1 MRDSINQAKDP
12 NIYVVTALAC
22 AQAQKENTMQRRT
35 PRWEEIKPLVKIRP
49 PGFGPEAR
57 LASAASIWDL
67 RKIARRRTPRAPFD
81 YADGGA
87 EQEVAL
93 EKSREVYRRLEFN
106 PTVLRDVSDA
116 KPGTMILGQPSAMP
130 LALAPTGFTRMM
142 QHEGEPAIARAAQ
155 RAGVTY
161 ALSTLGTV
169 TPENLAE
176 AAPGLNRWFQLYLFK
191 DREFGKELLT
201 RAKASGYSAVILT
214 VDTAIAGARL
224 RDVRNGLT
232 IPPSLT
238 LRTMF
243 DMALHPSWWYNL
255 LTTEPLEFATFRY
268 FDGTVAELAESVFDP
283 ALNWSD
289 VDWMREHW
297 DGPLVIKGIQ
307 TVADAERAVDHGAD
321 AVIVSNHGGRQLDRA
336 PTTFELLPD
345 VVDAVGERCEVYVDG
360 GIMDGGDVVAA
371 VAQGAKAAF
380 IGRAYLYGLMAG
392 GEHGVDRALGMFSDG
407 IKRTMQLL
415 GVSSVDELERGHIRT
430 R

>member
-1 MRDSINQAKDP
+1 MP
-12 NIYVVTALAC
+12 
-22 AQAQKENTMQRRT
+22 RRT

-93 EKSREVYRRLEFN
+93 NKSRDVYRRLEFN
-106 PTVLRDVSDA
+106 PTVMRDVSDA
-116 KPGTMILGQPSAMP
+116 NPATTILGQPSSLP

-155 RAGVTY
+155 RAGITF

-169 TPENLAE
+169 TPETLAE
-176 AAPGLNRWFQLYLFK
+176 TVPGLNRWFQLYLFK

-214 VDTAIAGARL
+214 VDAAIAGARL

-238 LRTMF
+238 LKTMF

-255 LTTEPLEFATFRY
+255 LTTEPLEFATFHN
-268 FDGTVAELAESVFDP
+268 FDGTVAELIEAVFDP

-289 VDWMREHW
+289 VDWMRDHW

-307 TVADAERAVDHGAD
+307 SVADAERAVDHGAD

-345 VVDAVGERCEVYVDG
+345 VVDAVGDRCEVYVDG

-392 GEHGVDRALGMFSDG
+392 GEHGVDRALGMFAAG

-415 GVSSVDELERGHIRT
+415 GVSSVDELERSHIRT

>member
-1 MRDSINQAKDP
+1 
-12 NIYVVTALAC
+12 
-22 AQAQKENTMQRRT
+22 MQRRI

-49 PGFGPEAR
+49 PGFGPQAR

-81 YADGGA
+81 YTDGGA

-93 EKSREVYRRLEFN
+93 NKSREVYRRLEFN
-106 PTVLRDVSDA
+106 PTVMRDVSDA
-116 KPGTMILGQPSAMP
+116 NPATTILGQPSSMP

-142 QHEGEPAIARAAQ
+142 QHEGEPAVARAAQ

-169 TPENLAE
+169 TPEALAE

-191 DREFGKELLT
+191 DRDFGQELLT
-201 RAKASGYSAVILT
+201 RAKTSGYSAVILT
-214 VDTAIAGARL
+214 VDAAIAGARL

-238 LRTMF
+238 LKTMV

-255 LTTEPLEFATFRY
+255 LTTEPLEFATFHN
-268 FDGTVAELAESVFDP
+268 FDGTVAELIGSVFDP

-336 PTTFELLPD
+336 PITFELLPE
-345 VVDAVGERCEVYVDG
+345 VVDAVGDRCEVHVDG

-371 VAQGAKAAF
+371 VAQGAKAAW

-415 GVSSVDELERGHIRT
+415 GVSSVDELERSHIRT

>member
-1 MRDSINQAKDP
+1 
-12 NIYVVTALAC
+12 
-22 AQAQKENTMQRRT
+22 MQRRT

-81 YADGGA
+81 YTDGGA

-93 EKSREVYRRLEFN
+93 NKSREVYRRLEFN
-106 PTVLRDVSDA
+106 PTEMRDVSA
-116 KPGTMILGQPSAMP
+116 ANPATTILGQPSSMP

-142 QHEGEPAIARAAQ
+142 QHEGEPAVARAAQ

-169 TPENLAE
+169 TPEALAD

-191 DREFGKELLT
+191 DRDFGQELLT
-201 RAKASGYSAVILT
+201 RAQASGYSAVILT
-214 VDTAIAGARL
+214 VDAAIAGARL

-238 LRTMF
+238 LKTMF
-243 DMALHPSWWYNL
+243 DMAMHPSWWYNL
-255 LTTEPLEFATFRY
+255 LTTEPLEFATFHN
-268 FDGTVAELAESVFDP
+268 FDGTVADLIASVFDP

-345 VVDAVGERCEVYVDG
+345 VVDAVGDRCEVHVDG

-371 VAQGAKAAF
+371 LAQGAKTAW

-392 GEHGVDRALGMFSDG
+392 GEHGVDRALQMFSDG

-415 GVSSVDELERGHIRT
+415 GVSSVDELERAHIRT

>member
-1 MRDSINQAKDP
+1 
-12 NIYVVTALAC
+12 
-22 AQAQKENTMQRRT
+22 
-35 PRWEEIKPLVKIRP
+35 
-49 PGFGPEAR
+49 
-57 LASAASIWDL
+57 
-67 RKIARRRTPRAPFD
+67 
-81 YADGGA
+81 
-87 EQEVAL
+87 
-93 EKSREVYRRLEFN
+93 
-106 PTVLRDVSDA
+106 
-116 KPGTMILGQPSAMP
+116 
-130 LALAPTGFTRMM
+130 MM
-142 QHEGEPAIARAAQ
+142 QHEGEPAVGRAAE

-169 TPENLAE
+169 TPEALAE
-176 AAPGLNRWFQLYLFK
+176 AVPGLNRWFQLYVFK
-191 DREFGKELLT
+191 DRDFGIELLT
-201 RAKASGYSAVILT
+201 RAQASGYSAVILT
-214 VDTAIAGARL
+214 VDAAIAGARL

-238 LRTMF
+238 LKTMF

-255 LTTEPLEFATFRY
+255 LTTEPLEFATFHN
-268 FDGTVAELAESVFDP
+268 FDGTVAELIESVFDP
-283 ALNWSD
+283 ALSWSD

-297 DGPLVIKGIQ
+297 GGPLVIKGIQ

-321 AVIVSNHGGRQLDRA
+321 ALIVSNHGGRQLDRA

-345 VVDAVGERCEVYVDG
+345 VVDAVGDRCEVYVDG

-371 VAQGAKAAF
+371 LAQGAKAAW

-415 GVSSVDELERGHIRT
+415 GVSSVDELDRSHIRT

>member
-1 MRDSINQAKDP
+1 
-12 NIYVVTALAC
+12 
-22 AQAQKENTMQRRT
+22 MQRRT
-35 PRWEEIKPLVKIRP
+35 PRWKEIKPLVKIRP

-57 LASAASIWDL
+57 LASAASTWDL

-81 YADGGA
+81 YTDGGA
-87 EQEVAL
+87 EQEIAL
-93 EKSREVYRRLEFN
+93 NKSREVYRRLEFN
-106 PTVLRDVSDA
+106 PTVMRDVSDA
-116 KPGTMILGQPSAMP
+116 NPATTILGEASSMP

-142 QHEGEPAIARAAQ
+142 QHEGEPAIGRAAQ

-169 TPENLAE
+169 TPETLAE
-176 AAPGLNRWFQLYLFK
+176 ATPGLNRWFQLYLFK
-191 DREFGKELLT
+191 DRDFGKELLT
-201 RAKASGYSAVILT
+201 RAQASGYSAVILT
-214 VDTAIAGARL
+214 VDAAIAGARL

-238 LRTMF
+238 LKTMF

-255 LTTEPLEFATFRY
+255 LTTEPLEFATFHN
-268 FDGTVAELAESVFDP
+268 FDGTVAELIESVFDP
-283 ALNWSD
+283 SLNWAD

-307 TVADAERAVDHGAD
+307 TVEDARRAVDHGAD

-345 VVDAVGERCEVYVDG
+345 VVDAVGDKCEVYVDG

-392 GEHGVDRALGMFSDG
+392 GEHGVDRVLEMFSDG

-415 GVSSVDELERGHIRT
+415 GVSSVDELERSHIKT